1 MNMYYD
7 IAFIVESAI
16 TIWLKLLL
24 VAVCYK
30 VLLKLNTYKLN

>member
-7 IAFIVESAI
+7 IAFIIESAI

-24 VAVCYK
+24 VAICYK
-30 VLLKLNTYKLN
+30 VLLKINTYRLD